1 MSANPR
7 GLTRLMLAMAL
18 LLQSGG
24 CLVGPDFSEP
34 PPPVASKWLESNDPS
49 VVSVPLVPTGQRADW
64 DWWTVFHD
72 PVLDRLIG
80 VAYEQNLS
88 LVSAG
93 TRVLQAR
100 AELGVAIGEFY
111 PQLQQGKGSMIYDRP
126 SHADPTA
133 APQSLI
139 RNFWRDAL
147 GLTVNWELDF
157 WGKFRRGIESA
168 DAVYLASIASY
179 DYVLATLLGDVA
191 TTYVGIRTLQT
202 QIAIARENIIKQ
214 KKALAIAEAK
224 FHGGTATKLDVYQ
237 AENVLAAT
245 EATIPQLTI
254 QLKQGLNALRVL
266 LGMAPEPLD
275 NLLGRSTR
283 IPVPPRDVVVGIP
296 ADLVRRRPDIR
307 AAELAAAAQS
317 AQVGIAEADLYPAL
331 SLLGTFATVASNI
344 NGNKL
349 KQVVQGKGITFGFGP
364 TFQWNILNYGQI
376 TNIVRV
382 QDAKLQGLLVDYQNA
397 VLKAQ
402 QEVEDGLASFLQG
415 REQVEFLRKSVAAAD
430 AALGLAVL
438 QWNLGTRDFTT
449 VLTAEQNLYTAQNN
463 LAMAE
468 GGVSTGL
475 ASVYRALG
483 GGWQLRAENEFVPA
497 ATAEEMRRRT
507 NWGELLPPP
516 GAPQPPAPGLPTPAD
531 VNSNPRPPQW

>member
-18 LLQSGG
+18 LLQAGG

-168 DAVYLASIASY
+168 DAAYLASIAGY
-179 DYVLATLLGDVA
+179 DEALVTLLGDVA
-191 TTYVGIRTLQT
+191 TTYIGIRTLET
-202 QIAIARENIIKQ
+202 QIRIAQENIVKQ

-237 AENVLAAT
+237 AENVLGAT

-275 NLLGRSTR
+275 SLLGRSAR

-331 SLLGTFATVASNI
+331 SLLGTFGTVASNI

-349 KQVVQGKGITFGFGP
+349 KQVVQGKGITFGRS
-364 TFQWNILNYGQI
+364 WSH
-376 TNIVRV
+376 
-382 QDAKLQGLLVDYQNA
+382 A
-397 VLKAQ
+397 
-402 QEVEDGLASFLQG
+402 
-415 REQVEFLRKSVAAAD
+415 
-430 AALGLAVL
+430 
-438 QWNLGTRDFTT
+438 
-449 VLTAEQNLYTAQNN
+449 
-463 LAMAE
+463 
-468 GGVSTGL
+468 
-475 ASVYRALG
+475 
-483 GGWQLRAENEFVPA
+483 
-497 ATAEEMRRRT
+497 
-507 NWGELLPPP
+507 
-516 GAPQPPAPGLPTPAD
+516 
-531 VNSNPRPPQW
+531 